1 MRKRGEGKGGGRE
14 GGREKKERGERED
27 ARGEKGEKEKKGR
40 EKNGGGEVQAQIRRI
55 FLDGYGVLGCQNSNL
70 HISSLSSRML
80 EFTTATAV
88 ACQAMWLRE
97 FLVKVTSCVSSN
109 VAKGVLGESDEVGKT
124 KMIIRFDNKSTIALS
139 KNPVFHGRSKHI
151 HTRYHFIRECVENEQ
166 VIVEHVSGEN
176 QRADPLT
183 KALARIRFKEMMSLL
198 GVQELPS
205 STQKCRG

>member
-1 MRKRGEGKGGGRE
+1 
-14 GGREKKERGERED
+14 
-27 ARGEKGEKEKKGR
+27 
-40 EKNGGGEVQAQIRRI
+40 
-55 FLDGYGVLGCQNSNL
+55 
-70 HISSLSSRML
+70 
-80 EFTTATAV
+80 EFMTATAV

-97 FLVKVTSCVSSN
+97 LLAKVTR
-109 VAKGVLGESDEVGKT
+109 LGRQKV
-124 KMIIRFDNKSTIALS
+124 IIRFDNKSTIALS

-176 QRADPLT
+176 QTVDPLT